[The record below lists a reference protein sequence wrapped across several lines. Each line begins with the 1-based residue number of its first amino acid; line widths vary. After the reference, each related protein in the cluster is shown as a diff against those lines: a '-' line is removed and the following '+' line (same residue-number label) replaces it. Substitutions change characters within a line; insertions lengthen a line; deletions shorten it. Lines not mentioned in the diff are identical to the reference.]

1 MKTKIISIS
10 ICLMLI
16 FMSLVCAEAIAPTP
30 RVDLDEYQLT
40 VTNTSD
46 VYITGTL
53 SICVGQDVGVFE
65 SNGRVMY
72 NSVTMQNTN
81 SKGTFKL
88 QIPSRYLTSGTN
100 TFKIKSTPVKNVING
115 SNSKTLTV
123 IVKNST
129 TKKDQ
134 TITCSN
140 LTLYKGEKKN
150 LNAKVSSSLPL
161 TYMSNNT
168 SIAIVD
174 AKGNVTGKTKGT
186 TSIVVKQSGNNL
198 YKSTSKTVT
207 VTVKEKSGGTDSKN
221 TYTVVFNPNGG
232 KGSTSPQKI
241 EVGKYEQLN
250 ANKFTRDGY
259 EFVGW
264 ATSSN
269 KQVISGT
276 DVTKFKNVDMKHFQ
290 LGKVSYKNKAKVKNL
305 ANKNTQIVLYAVWK
319 GNGPRA
325 ALDWG
330 KLIADD
336 NHFMYNTKKKSNKTF
351 GCYFCGDN
359 KKKGKKVFNG
369 GKHYVCMT
377 FVDACYAHGAN
388 CKSFWSSNGTCNGTY
403 IDGNSRISKIKK
415 KARLNTIWYSYNGNK
430 HGKKP
435 SLNSLKPGDILVTQ
449 KAKGG
454 HVVMYWGKNS
464 KGEHLMLE
472 CTHSSRAKG
481 KSGQIALHNVS
492 KWYSK
497 TCQAVFR
504 FKG

>member
-1 MKTKIISIS
+1 MTFAIHTFGCKVNIYESEYVTNLLLENNFKMVDFNEKADIYIIST
-10 ICLMLI
+10 C
-16 FMSLVCAEAIAPTP
+16 
-30 RVDLDEYQLT
+30 T
-40 VTNTSD
+40 VTNEAD
-46 VYITGTL
+46 
-53 SICVGQDVGVFE
+53 
-65 SNGRVMY
+65 
-72 NSVTMQNTN
+72 
-81 SKGTFKL
+81 
-88 QIPSRYLTSGTN
+88 
-100 TFKIKSTPVKNVING
+100 
-115 SNSKTLTV
+115 
-123 IVKNST
+123 
-129 TKKDQ
+129 KKDRKLIHTTRNNHKDKILVVMGCYSQ
-134 TITCSN
+134 LNPSEIDADIILKATMVDGVYDSDP
-140 LTLYKGEKKN
+140 KKN

-207 VTVKEKSGGTDSKN
+207 VTGKEKSGGTDSKN

-290 LGKVSYKNKAKVKNL
+290 LGKVLYKNKAKVKNL

>member
-1 MKTKIISIS
+1 MKNKLTLISIIS
-10 ICLMLI
+10 MLI
-16 FMSLVCAEAIAPTP
+16 FMSVTFVNAIAPTP
-30 RVDLDEYQLT
+30 RIDLNDYQLT
-40 VTNTSD
+40 VSNKEN
-46 VYITGTL
+46 VYATGTL
-53 SICVGQDVGVFE
+53 SLCKGQFVGIYDSSGK
-65 SNGRVMY
+65 VMY
-72 NSVTMQNTN
+72 NFTQLGDTN
-81 SKGTFKL
+81 SSGSFKV
-88 QIPSRYLTSGTN
+88 QIPVRYLNNGTN
-100 TFKIKSTPVKNVING
+100 IFKIKSSPIRGIING
-115 SNSKTLTV
+115 SNPKTLTV
-123 IVKNST
+123 TVKDPSA
-129 TKKDQ
+129 KKDQ
-134 TITCSN
+134 TITASN
-140 LTLYKGEKKN
+140 LTLYKGEIKN
-150 LNAKVSSSLPL
+150 LNAKVSSNLPL
-161 TYMSNNT
+161 TYKSNNSNVVT
-168 SIAIVD
+168 ID
-174 AKGNVTGKTKGT
+174 AKGNVSGRSKGS
-186 TSIVVKQSGNNL
+186 TSIVIKQAGNDKYN
-198 YKSTSKTVT
+198 SVSKTVS
-207 VTVKEKSGGTDSKN
+207 VTVKEKENTN

-232 KGSTSPQKI
+232 KGSNSSQKI
-241 EVGKYEQLN
+241 EVGKATHLN
-250 ANKFTRDGY
+250 PNKFTRDGY

-264 ATSSN
+264 ATASN
-269 KQVISGT
+269 KQIISGT

-290 LGKVSYKNKAKVKNL
+290 LGKVSYKNKASVKNL
-305 ANKNTQIVLYAVWK
+305 AKKNSQIVLYAVWK

-330 KLIADD
+330 KLMADD
-336 NHFMYNTKKKSNKTF
+336 NHFIYNTKKKSNKTF

-359 KKKGKKVFNG
+359 KKRGKKVFNG

-430 HGKKP
+430 YGKKP

-481 KSGQIALHNVS
+481 KSGQIALHNIS
-492 KWYSK
+492 KWYNK

-504 FKG
+504 FKS